1 MDLNVLESVQNPRVK
16 LAVKLSRSGRER
28 RRTGLFF
35 AEGERLCAD
44 CCDALGSLETLFVT
58 REGYE
63 KYGSTVDSLVPRSR
77 ESFLITRQIADKI
90 SDTVSDQGVF
100 ALCRCFETR
109 DLGGLPE
116 SGSFVCLERV
126 QNPDNLGAVARTA
139 EAMGLDGVI
148 VCGGCDVFSP
158 KAQRAA
164 MGALCRIPVYEA
176 DSACDFLMGARQ
188 KGYKLRAACLGD
200 GSVDIRRIDLSAP
213 VIVVI
218 GNEGAGVSEEVQ
230 RICGRFI
237 IPMKGKTQSLN
248 AAAAAAITIW
258 EMQR

>member
-139 EAMGLDGVI
+139 EAMGLD
-148 VCGGCDVFSP
+148 
-158 KAQRAA
+158 QRAA